1 MSGIKKITEKNK
13 NDSNNSI
20 YRTLLN
26 NQRKNNLNNI
36 NFNNNQFTQT
46 LINIENSQTTTFK
59 SQYLF
64 QKITKKPRSREK
76 IIICQKFELKNNNGL
91 NYLLNE
97 NIIRHQYQNDF
108 KKNVKQKNI
117 NNNMENFNNENHR
130 EGVHKDYNG
139 EENVK
144 TSNNSIILSNYNII
158 RNNND
163 AIKFKNKDGNL
174 QNEIRMD
181 IEDLFDQL
189 LASYPIMPSN
199 ILDNNEGLRFN
210 SEYLNYSGDPSVSSC

>member
-26 NQRKNNLNNI
+26 NQRKNNQNNI

-64 QKITKKPRSREK
+64 QKRTKKSRSREK

-130 EGVHKDYNG
+130 DGVHKDYNG
-139 EENVK
+139 EENDK